1 MDTLPAHLWCNVLE
15 LTPRIHFKAWSGGS
29 HDTTQALTRYARATT
44 PYVYPALCR
53 RDTVEFWPG
62 REGTHPI
69 GCRGAGFTSM
79 PAHADTLLMKL
90 RQSLR
95 PKRPV
100 PRVNSEL
107 LFWAAAEGRVHT
119 LQFLKEWDFSLASFF
134 EKLSRIGQEAL
145 LCAASWGQVGALQF
159 LMQWAI
165 DRLDHH
171 PAANKG
177 VPGRVEGGLFEGRF
191 LPNDMALSD
200 IIENA
205 VRHDHVPVLQ
215 HLKTWGITWD
225 YLDCLPMGNYDS
237 RHVGELMITQ
247 AVLFGRTA
255 VLSFFKEWAAEAS
268 ELKGSPR
275 RGKGE
280 VRDFME
286 RRHRMLYHALTNNGC
301 GPMAVI
307 TLLRQWGLTVADLRA
322 DHNRPLI
329 LTALHGH
336 VTTFRMFRDWRDS
349 NAGPDRLTLHD
360 LRQKNNKVLRCAAL
374 CLNVDMLQLLKDW
387 DGPGQGLTL
396 QDTRCKQD
404 RALFNAAVGGSAN
417 TCRFLKHW
425 SETHPLT
432 NADALACLRHA
443 QEGGWYRR
451 YAWQT
456 LCEAFEGLPELDT
469 PMQPA
474 Q

>member
-1 MDTLPAHLWCNVLE
+1 M
-15 LTPRIHFKAWSGGS
+15 
-29 HDTTQALTRYARATT
+29 
-44 PYVYPALCR
+44 
-53 RDTVEFWPG
+53 
-62 REGTHPI
+62 
-69 GCRGAGFTSM
+69 
-79 PAHADTLLMKL
+79 
-90 RQSLR
+90 
-95 PKRPV
+95 KRPV
-100 PRVNSEL
+100 PRVNNEL

-119 LQFLKEWDFSLASFF
+119 LQFLKEWNFSLASFY
-134 EKLSRIGQEAL
+134 EKLGRIGQEAL
-145 LCAASWGQVGALQF
+145 LWAASRGHVGALQF

-171 PAANKG
+171 PAAHKG

-191 LPNDMALSD
+191 LPNDIALSD

-237 RHVGELMITQ
+237 RCVGEVMITQ

-255 VLSFFKEWAAEAS
+255 VLSFFKEWAAETS

-275 RGKGE
+275 HGKRGAPAASGPE
-280 VRDFME
+280 VPPFPGTQCPSGPPDFMQ
-286 RRHRMLYHALTNNGC
+286 RRHRMLYCALTNNWC
-301 GPMAVI
+301 CPRPVI
-307 TLLRQWGLTVADLRA
+307 ALLRQWGLTVADLRA

-336 VTTFRMFRDWRDS
+336 VSTFRMFRDWRDA
-349 NAGPDRLTLHD
+349 NAEPDRLTLHD
-360 LRQKNNKVLRCAAL
+360 LRQKHNKILRCAAL

-404 RALFNAAVGGSAN
+404 RALFNAAVGGSDN
-417 TCRFLKHW
+417 SCRFLKHW

-432 NADALACLRHA
+432 DADALACLRHA
-443 QEGGWYRR
+443 QGDYYRL
-451 YAWQT
+451 YAWRT
-456 LCEAFEGLPELDT
+456 LCDAFEGLLELGH